1 MNGKK
6 IVLIGGAGFIGHNLA
21 VDLKKQGHEIMI
33 IDNLAVNNVLSFTD
47 AEIKNRKLYWSIL
60 NQRVDLLHEKNI
72 EINVEDGC
80 NYNALSMLVT
90 LALLLLFN
98 LQLFLM
104 QTSQTKTLSTFDHTL
119 RTLENTLTYLK
130 TWDVI

>member
-47 AEIKNRKLYWSIL
+47 AEIKNRKLY
-60 NQRVDLLHEKNI
+60 
-72 EINVEDGC
+72 
-80 NYNALSMLVT
+80 LV
-90 LALLLLFN
+90 N
-98 LQLFLM
+98 PKPK
-104 QTSQTKTLSTFDHTL
+104 S
-119 RTLENTLTYLK
+119 
-130 TWDVI
+130 